1 MTSLVE
7 TGYARGLLR
16 AGLAAAL
23 AATLASCGGPGS
35 ERGGLRN
42 PDARISSQVNVT
54 AARLAG
60 DWYIRAGWPGT
71 PDLSG
76 PLRLA
81 KGGETLTLT
90 GTASDG
96 PVRATLTSMG
106 QGRFRAD
113 NTQAFGDNP
122 LWVLWMDADDR
133 TAAIGTP
140 DGRFGWIMDRAPTG
154 GADRIT
160 AAKEIMEWM
169 GYDLSLSKETSQ

>member
-1 MTSLVE
+1 MTP
-7 TGYARGLLR
+7 TTATRYPGGLFR

-23 AATLASCGGPGS
+23 AVTLASCGGPGGDKS
-35 ERGGLRN
+35 GLRN
-42 PDARISSQVNVT
+42 ADARISSQVNVT

>member
-1 MTSLVE
+1 MTPTPATIY
-7 TGYARGLLR
+7 TGGLFR

-23 AATLASCGGPGS
+23 AVTLASCGGPGGDKS
-35 ERGGLRN
+35 GLRD

-54 AARLAG
+54 APRLAG
-60 DWYIRAGWPGT
+60 DWHIRAGWPGT

-81 KGGETLTLT
+81 PTGQTLTLT
-90 GTASDG
+90 ASATDG
-96 PVRATLTSMG
+96 PVRATLTPLG

-113 NTQAFGDNP
+113 NTQAFGDSP
-122 LWVLWMDADDR
+122 LWVLWMEADDR

-154 GADRIT
+154 GANRIT